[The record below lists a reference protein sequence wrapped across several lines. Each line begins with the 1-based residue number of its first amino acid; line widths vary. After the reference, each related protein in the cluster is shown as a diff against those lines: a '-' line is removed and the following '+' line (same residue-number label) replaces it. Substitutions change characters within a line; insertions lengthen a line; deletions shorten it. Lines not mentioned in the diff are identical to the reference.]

1 LRSIVED
8 AIFDGLMH
16 HAICP
21 LDLAVAP
28 RVGHRG
34 VVDIDEAV
42 LAEIPGVR
50 PSKGLFQVDDDPVRY
65 PNRWVMSSMNFAA
78 SFDVTLETVRTSI
91 HLVIF
96 STTTRMCL

>member
-8 AIFDGLMH
+8 AVFD
-16 HAICP
+16 AICP

-28 RVGHRG
+28 QVGHRG

-42 LAEIPGVR
+42 LAEIPEVR
-50 PSKGLFQVDDDPVRY
+50 PSKGLFQVGDDPFRY

-78 SFDVTLETVRTSI
+78 SFDVTLEAERTSI
-91 HLVIF
+91 HLVIL
-96 STTTRMCL
+96 STATRMCL